1 VRGLVALEE
10 PGASRRRRAIAAF
23 LLVLGGPVPVALAA
37 EWDALR
43 DRQREAVG
51 AAAGRVPDVAA
62 LARAAPADREALA
75 DRITRDRIAQI
86 KASATASGEGWPSA
100 PDAAATDRVGAAIR
114 RWETAGP
121 ERRGAAASLATVER
135 DFHAANE
142 HLTAAI
148 EAVDAMANRL
158 EQSGLRAA
166 LTQIEPEAGEANSRL
181 AARWQREHEA
191 RERERLQ
198 REREAGQRERGV
210 R

>member
-1 VRGLVALEE
+1 MRGPVALEE
-10 PGASRRRRAIAAF
+10 RGASRWRRAIAAF
-23 LLVLGGPVPVALAA
+23 LLLLGGPAPVALAA

-51 AAAGRVPDVAA
+51 TAAGRIPDIAA

-86 KASATASGEGWPSA
+86 KAAGTDRGEGWPPA

-121 ERRGAAASLATVER
+121 ERKAATASLAAVER

-148 EAVDAMANRL
+148 EAVEAMAKRL
-158 EQSGLRAA
+158 EQSGLREAVA
-166 LTQIEPEAGEANSRL
+166 QIEPEAGEAGSRL

>member
-1 VRGLVALEE
+1 MSGLMALEE
-10 PGASRRRRAIAAF
+10 RGASRRRRAIAAF
-23 LLVLGGPVPVALAA
+23 LLVLGGPAPVALAA

-51 AAAGRVPDVAA
+51 AAAGRVSDIAA

-75 DRITRDRIAQI
+75 GRITRDRIAQI
-86 KASATASGEGWPSA
+86 KAAGMAAGEGWPSA

-114 RWETAGP
+114 RWESAGP
-121 ERRGAAASLATVER
+121 ERKSATASLATVEQ
-135 DFHAANE
+135 DFHAADE

-148 EAVDAMANRL
+148 EAVEAMAKRL
-158 EQSGLRAA
+158 EQSGLRETLA
-166 LTQIEPEAGEANSRL
+166 QIEPEAGEAGSRL